1 MDKRLLLPIICFLFL
16 FNPLYAQNTA
26 QDAAALSPT
35 ELPSYEEFKKSPE
48 NVKVPSFKVQDL
60 HAALS
65 TGKEKF
71 TIIDVRNKE
80 EYDISRLPN
89 AKRIGYND
97 FSIEKMW
104 MVDRK
109 YKIVLYSS
117 TSTKRALVLA
127 QYLTL
132 MGFTDLHVLE
142 GGIIAWKN
150 ANYDTYDAN
159 KALSDK
165 THVGDKENVKLLT
178 VGTPVHF

>member
-1 MDKRLLLPIICFLFL
+1 MDKFLVLFICVLLFT
-16 FNPLYAQNTA
+16 NSAQAQNTA

-35 ELPSYEEFKKSPE
+35 ELPSFEEFKKSPE
-48 NVKVPSFKVQDL
+48 NVKIPVIKVQDL
-60 HAALS
+60 HTALS

-80 EYDISRLPN
+80 EYDMSRLPN
-89 AKRIGYND
+89 ARRIGYND
-97 FSIEKMW
+97 FSIERMW

-117 TSTKRALVLA
+117 TSVKRALVLA

-150 ANYDTYDAN
+150 AGYDTYDAN

-165 THVGDKENVKLLT
+165 IHVGDKENVKLLK

>member
-1 MDKRLLLPIICFLFL
+1 MDKFLLLPICCFLL
-16 FNPLYAQNTA
+16 LINTLHAQNTA

-35 ELPSYEEFKKSPE
+35 ELPSYEDFKKSPE
-48 NVKVPSFKVQDL
+48 NIKIPVIKVQEL
-60 HAALS
+60 HTALS

-117 TSTKRALVLA
+117 TSAKRALVLA

-132 MGFTDLHVLE
+132 MGFTDLHILE

-150 ANYDTYDAN
+150 ASYDTYDAN

-165 THVGDKENVKLLT
+165 IHVGEKENVKLLK